1 MFVSLKTGG
10 AMFKKMLYVVA
21 GFVFGF
27 IFTSAFFIPEL
38 RAQWGSGITL
48 NEKIMQPTLPA
59 NYGKLVGVSGITM
72 YFQAE
77 NGNVYIVNPRTDIE
91 LDPAVTVIKR
101 S

>member
-1 MFVSLKTGG
+1 
-10 AMFKKMLYVVA
+10 MFKKMLYVVV

-38 RAQWGSGITL
+38 RAQWESSSL
-48 NEKIMQPTLPA
+48 NEMAMQSLLPA
-59 NYGKLVGVSGITM
+59 KYGKLVGVSGITM
-72 YFQAE
+72 YFQAD
-77 NGNVYIVNPRTDIE
+77 NGNVYIVKPRTDTE

>member
-1 MFVSLKTGG
+1 ML
-10 AMFKKMLYVVA
+10 KKMLYVVVGLA
-21 GFVFGF
+21 FGF

-38 RAQWGSGITL
+38 RAQWGGINL
-48 NEKIMQPTLPA
+48 NEKTMQPPLPA

-77 NGNVYIVNPRTDIE
+77 NGNVYIVNPRTDNE
-91 LDPAVTVIKR
+91 LDPTVTVIKR